1 MLRVLCLI
9 ASFLTLPIAFAQP
22 PKIIDLTPKPAVPQA
37 QPGEAKSISFC
48 FWNVENLF
56 DDKDDRRNEIDEEYD
71 DPFARNAKLRQ
82 LKLDHLAATILKM
95 NDGRG
100 PDILACAEVE
110 SVRAAEILMGT
121 LNKSMKDPAD
131 KYKSIL
137 MKNLD
142 AGRHISTC
150 VITRLNVSNLATKL
164 HGGNLRILEAHVFVD
179 GQDLCILATHWT
191 SKLRQEGGG
200 QGDDGRSKY
209 ARTIYGVY
217 ERMALNNPAVDFLV
231 CGDFNDTPDAPQ
243 VLEGLRATG
252 DRSRVVKT
260 NRNPQLL
267 DLFANKDPKQ
277 FGTIWY
283 ANRPQIYDHICVS
296 AGMLDNEGWS
306 CDPDSVSTW
315 THGLTRP
322 GATRREPWRF
332 GDPNRS
338 DLRDSDR
345 GYSDHFPV
353 LVTLKVAKKK

>member
-1 MLRVLCLI
+1 MFFAVRLMTSFV
-9 ASFLTLPIAFAQP
+9 ASMIIFIQP
-22 PKIIDLTPKPAVPQA
+22 PKIIDLTPKSPLPLA
-37 QPGEAKSISFC
+37 QLGEAKSVSFC

-71 DPFARNAKLRQ
+71 DPFAQNPKLRQ

-95 NDGRG
+95 NGGRG

-110 SVRAAEILMGT
+110 SIRAAEILMST
-121 LNKSMKDPAD
+121 LNKSIKEPAD
-131 KYKSIL
+131 KYKNIL
-137 MKNLD
+137 MKNLN

-150 VITRLNVSNLATKL
+150 VITRLGVSNLSTKL
-164 HGGNLRILEAHVFVD
+164 HGGNLRILETHVFVD

-191 SKLRQEGGG
+191 SKLRQEGVSN
-200 QGDDGRSKY
+200 GDEGRSKY
-209 ARTIYGVY
+209 ARVIYGVIEKIT
-217 ERMALNNPAVDFLV
+217 ERNLDADILV

-243 VLEGLRATG
+243 VVDGLRAIG
-252 DRSRVVKT
+252 ERNRVVKT

-267 DLFANKDPKQ
+267 NLFANKDPKQ

-296 AGMLDNEGWS
+296 AGLLDNKGWS

-315 THGLTRP
+315 TDGLTRP

-338 DLRDSDR
+338 DLRESDR

-353 LVTLKVAKKK
+353 LVTLKVAKK